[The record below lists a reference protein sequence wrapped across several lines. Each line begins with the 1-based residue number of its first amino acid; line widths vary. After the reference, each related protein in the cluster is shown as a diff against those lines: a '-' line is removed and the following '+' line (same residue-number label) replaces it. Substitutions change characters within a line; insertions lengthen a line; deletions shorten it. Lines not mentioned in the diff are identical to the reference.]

1 MRAHATGV
9 FIAPGDFDHLS
20 TWNAME
26 DFYRMLNPL
35 HERYWVQA
43 LNFNSYDDATENGAD
58 ESLLSA
64 YRINFYLPSSPTKSD
79 I

>member
-1 MRAHATGV
+1 
-9 FIAPGDFDHLS
+9 
-20 TWNAME
+20 ME

-35 HERYWVQA
+35 RERYWVQA